1 VAAYTAGCPA
11 VSGPSGGGGSVGSW
25 KRGPATSP
33 EPALLEPSTVSQ
45 RRRPPPLDEPE
56 PPAERGVL
64 CPSLSSGDMG
74 ESGGRP
80 SSDDVWIEGAGVV
93 VRCLSVKTS
102 LGPSSSLSVRP
113 SGVPGR
119 LGAGL
124 SPATLPVGERGFGDG
139 GRVCG
144 DVTNLQKLA
153 MAGKQMRRMI
163 HHQRLSGVLQ
173 KSGRTSVGVLGRR
186 RHRVERKNVADLC
199 DATVLIT
206 SVTAKNKA
214 RCTATDHH
222 KLEDGPASART
233 AR

>member
-163 HHQRLSGVLQ
+163 NHQRLSGALQ
-173 KSGRTSVGVLGRR
+173 EMRTHIDRR
-186 RHRVERKNVADLC
+186 
-199 DATVLIT
+199 TW
-206 SVTAKNKA
+206 
-214 RCTATDHH
+214 
-222 KLEDGPASART
+222 PASSSNRAGERGRPLQCNS
-233 AR
+233 AHQVSGNQEQGQMHSD